1 MGGVFQILCRSPLG
15 PLTLTA
21 SADALTEIRFGDRRL
36 GGDFP
41 SSLLV
46 QAERELGEYFAGER
60 KAFSV
65 PLAPE
70 GSDFQKRVWAALRT
84 IPYGKTVSYGWVAAK
99 IGRPGGAVAVGQANS
114 RNPIPIM
121 IPCHRV
127 VGADG
132 RLVGYA
138 GGLPVKEAL
147 LELEGAGIQP
157 AKAGAIL

>member
-1 MGGVFQILCRSPLG
+1 MGGVYQILCRSPLG

-36 GGDFP
+36 GGD
-41 SSLLV
+41 STCSLLM
-46 QAERELGEYFAGER
+46 QAERELGEYFMGER

-70 GSDFQKRVWAALRT
+70 GSDFQKKVWDVLRT
-84 IPYGKTVSYGWVAAK
+84 IPYGKTVSYGWVAEK

-147 LELEGAGIQP
+147 LELEGAEWR
-157 AKAGAIL
+157 KL